1 MKIGPNPEQ
10 LLKDTPSAK
19 RPDQDGDGMTVT
31 VEKIV
36 GRAILWERID
46 TMSGLRSS
54 NKLTERRNR
63 TLINTVYTLPIPS
76 YKFAAHHTCWY

>member
-36 GRAILWERID
+36 GKGKY
-46 TMSGLRSS
+46 SGKR
-54 NKLTERRNR
+54 
-63 TLINTVYTLPIPS
+63 
-76 YKFAAHHTCWY
+76 

>member
-36 GRAILWERID
+36 GK
-46 TMSGLRSS
+46 G
-54 NKLTERRNR
+54 N
-63 TLINTVYTLPIPS
+63 TLGKDRYYEWPKIFQQTY
-76 YKFAAHHTCWY
+76 